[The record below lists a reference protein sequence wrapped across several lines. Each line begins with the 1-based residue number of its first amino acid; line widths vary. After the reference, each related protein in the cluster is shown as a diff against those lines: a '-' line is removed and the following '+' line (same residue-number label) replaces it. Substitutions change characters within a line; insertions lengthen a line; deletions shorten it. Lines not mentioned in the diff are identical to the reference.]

1 MLLSPALRKLMLFLH
16 VATSVGLLGTVA
28 CFVVF
33 ATFGL
38 LLTEVPASEVY
49 LVLPL
54 LTEALIIPL
63 LVLSLAIGILSS
75 VATPWGIARYYWVIA
90 KLALTTLSLVVLLF
104 QMAPIERLAQA
115 SQSGLLNASNVSDQI
130 RLVIHSV
137 GGLLVLL
144 LVAGLSIYK
153 PRGQTDLNF

>member
-1 MLLSPALRKLMLFLH
+1 MLLSPALRKLTLFLH
-16 VATSVGLLGTVA
+16 VATSVGLIGTVA
-28 CFVVF
+28 CFLAF
-33 ATFGL
+33 AIFGL
-38 LLTEVPASEVY
+38 LLTEVPAPQVY

-54 LTEALIIPL
+54 LTKALIIPL
-63 LVLSLAIGILSS
+63 LVLSLAIGILCS
-75 VATPWGIARYYWVIA
+75 VATPWGVARHYWVIA
-90 KLALTTLSLVVLLF
+90 KLVLTALSLVVLLF
-104 QMAPIERLAQA
+104 QLEPIERLARA
-115 SQSGLLNASNVSDQI
+115 ARNGLLTTADTSDQM